1 MRVCRLYPDLGSE
14 HEKDALSALAN
25 TMAPLRW
32 ASGCAA
38 HSSSACLFV
47 TTRARTGRSSPLV
60 NLESGHGGAVCE
72 CRVVLYVVV
81 YVVMVVCVQFLCSW
95 SKCDPHTGVR
105 TICGDSDVEYRLPF
119 LSTPGYKFP
128 AIRNAVGSTANNAS
142 RDFARAAA
150 NTASAR
156 SVPPRGWNVTMGA
169 GQIPTGWTE
178 SALASGCGPS
188 RRWRCER

>member
-1 MRVCRLYPDLGSE
+1 M
-14 HEKDALSALAN
+14 SAPAN

-38 HSSSACLFV
+38 HSSSACLFA
-47 TTRARTGRSSPLV
+47 TTRARTGRSSPLA
-60 NLESGHGGAVCE
+60 NLECGHGVVCE
-72 CRVVLYVVV
+72 CRWWGWCCCCWRRWCCAQL
-81 YVVMVVCVQFLCSW
+81 LCLW

-188 RRWRCER
+188 RR